1 MKHHVL
7 VTGGAGFIGSVLV
20 PKLLAEGHAVT
31 VFDNLMFGPPESLFG
46 CFKKK
51 NFNFVV
57 GDVRDSSALKLAAG
71 PATCVVHLAAWVG
84 YPICK
89 KDPVEAARVNFSGT
103 ANALA
108 CVDKKTP
115 FIFTSTGSSYGNVEE
130 ICREDSPL
138 NPLTVYGKT
147 KARAEEIINVRG
159 DAVIFRYATGA
170 GVSPRMRL
178 DLLVNDFCYRALKER
193 NLVIY
198 ERKFKRSFIN
208 VEDMA
213 RAIIWA
219 IDNYNALKGETFNIG
234 NPAMNLSK
242 EDVAEALKKR
252 IDFYCHYADFE
263 KDEDQRNY
271 EVDYSKASRAGF
283 AVLTTFDETVDELL
297 SLFKAFEVR
306 RPFCNV

>member
-20 PKLLAEGHAVT
+20 PKLLAEGHEVT
-31 VFDNLMFGPPESLFG
+31 VFDNLMFGPPESLFA
-46 CFKKK
+46 CFKNKR
-51 NFNFVV
+51 FHFVV
-57 GDVRDSSALKLAAG
+57 GDVRDSAALKFAAG

-89 KDPVEAARVNFSGT
+89 KDPVEAVRVNFAGT

-108 CVDKKTP
+108 SVGSDVP
-115 FIFTSTGSSYGNVEE
+115 FIFTSTGSSYGNIEE

-147 KARAEEIINVRG
+147 KAHAEDLVNVRG
-159 DAVIFRYATGA
+159 GVIFRYATGA

-178 DLLVNDFCYRALKER
+178 DLLINDFCYRALKER

-208 VEDMA
+208 VDDMA
-213 RAIIWA
+213 RSIIWA
-219 IDNYNALKGETFNIG
+219 IDNYDLLKGETYNIG
-234 NPAMNLSK
+234 NPKMNLSK
-242 EDVAEALKKR
+242 EEVAEALRKR
-252 IDFYCHYADFE
+252 IDFYCHYADFQ

-271 EVDYSKASRAGF
+271 EVSYDKAAKAGF
-283 AVLTTFDETVDELL
+283 ICLTLFDETVEELL
-297 SLFKAFEVR
+297 SLFQAFEVR